1 MRETRD
7 DHTHGTR
14 QKAQMDGS
22 LPSLSA
28 RHGENPQTK
37 VETSRCVRLP
47 SLTQLHAQDGS
58 PCVCDPP
65 SRAQSWAVAPQWAV
79 TEQHQV
85 VLGSES
91 LSPLFGM
98 ASKAIV
104 PHRVTSAPCT
114 CHGRE
119 GHGWGLA
126 ILASTLG
133 VWLGSSLKA
142 KPFPLW
148 AFCSASHR
156 SLSLLCWNTNK

>member
-1 MRETRD
+1 MITHTAPVREHRWTGHCLHSVPDTGRILKRRWRPP
-7 DHTHGTR
+7 GVS
-14 QKAQMDGS
+14 GS
-22 LPSLSA
+22 LHSPNCTLRMGA
-28 RHGENPQTK
+28 P
-37 VETSRCVRLP
+37 VCV
-47 SLTQLHAQDGS
+47 T
-58 PCVCDPP
+58 PP
-65 SRAQSWAVAPQWAV
+65 SRAQSWAVAPLWAD

-133 VWLGSSLKA
+133 IWLGSSLKA